1 MHKIID
7 KNKPFSLKKH
17 EHKAISITCNLKQK
31 KPPALTSIKKKN
43 RQINV
48 MALTD
53 YKVFMNI
60 KMNRIFSLVKRQLN
74 KKKT

>member
-1 MHKIID
+1 
-7 KNKPFSLKKH
+7 
-17 EHKAISITCNLKQK
+17 
-31 KPPALTSIKKKN
+31 
-43 RQINV
+43 

-74 KKKT
+74 KKRLKKRRENERSFLLKSTKKAHVQHAIEH